1 MDYLTK
7 AFTSIYTM
15 LVHCVFGYNV
25 YITQRQTFMVQNSFL
40 RWLGLGIL
48 VLVIW
53 LFFPFLK
60 SFFVALLMALAVA
73 PLHHSLQRF
82 LSHYPLLKKH
92 APILCASIV
101 TLALSLIIF
110 VPITLFL
117 YNLLSH
123 PSDTLAMVHAIG
135 NQMEAHSKHLPS
147 YLTWAISPI
156 ESLIEMSQIHR
167 DEITT
172 FLASW
177 LGNGLKTFMAMLV
190 DMAMVIVFFFF
201 LSLYGRKI
209 ILFLFPIIPLDRST
223 KRKFLEEMTTTMAVV
238 FYSLMGVMVAQGLA
252 FGVFIAFFDGYNALL
267 LGFLAGISSIIPIVG
282 TALVWMP
289 IATNEYFQG
298 DTIHAVLI
306 AVYAW
311 VVLAFL
317 IDNILKLVLLNFV
330 NKTLSNGK
338 KRVNEFIIFFAI
350 VGGLATFGFWGFI
363 IGPAIIALA
372 ITTLRALRKA
382 NRSNLGDA

>member
-1 MDYLTK
+1 MK
-7 AFTSIYTM
+7 Q
-15 LVHCVFGYNV
+15 H
-25 YITQRQTFMVQNSFL
+25 SFL
-40 RWLGLGIL
+40 HWLGLGIL
-48 VLVIW
+48 VLIIW

-60 SFFVALLMALAVA
+60 SFFVALLMAIAVS
-73 PLHHSLQRF
+73 PLRHLLQHFLTKHHLF
-82 LSHYPLLKKH
+82 KKH
-92 APILCASIV
+92 APILSTSIV
-101 TLALSLIIF
+101 TLAFSLIIF

-123 PSDTLAMVHAIG
+123 PSDTLAMVHSIG
-135 NQMEAHSKHLPS
+135 NQIEAHSKHLPS
-147 YLTWAISPI
+147 YLTWASSPI
-156 ESLIEMSQIHR
+156 ESLIEMLKTHR

-177 LGNGLKTFMAMLV
+177 LGNGLKTFVVMVVNMAI
-190 DMAMVIVFFFF
+190 VIVFFFF

-209 ILFLFPIIPLDRST
+209 ILFLFPIIPLSCST
-223 KRKFLEEMTTTMAVV
+223 KRDFLEDMTITMAVV
-238 FYSLMGVMVAQGLA
+238 FYSLTGVMVAQGLA
-252 FGVFIAFFDGYNALL
+252 FGIFIAFFDGYNALL

-289 IATNEYFQG
+289 IAANEYFQG
-298 DTIHAVLI
+298 DTLNAVVI

-311 VVLAFL
+311 IVLAFL

-363 IGPAIIALA
+363 LGPAIIALA

-382 NRSNLGDA
+382 HRSHRGHA

>member
-1 MDYLTK
+1 LDILCTLTDVRSRIK
-7 AFTSIYTM
+7 ADT
-15 LVHCVFGYNV
+15 
-25 YITQRQTFMVQNSFL
+25 MVQNSFL

-48 VLVIW
+48 VLITW

-60 SFFVALLMALAVA
+60 SFFVALLMAIAIS
-73 PLHHSLQRF
+73 PLCQLLQRF
-82 LSHYPLLKKH
+82 FTKKPMLKKM
-92 APILCASIV
+92 APVLSASIV
-101 TLALSLIIF
+101 TLAFSLIIF

-117 YNLLSH
+117 FNLLSH
-123 PSDTLAMVHAIG
+123 PSDTLDMIRSVGDQI
-135 NQMEAHSKHLPS
+135 EAQSKHLPS
-147 YLTWAISPI
+147 YLTWLVSPI
-156 ESLIEMSQIHR
+156 ESLIEMSKLHK

-172 FLASW
+172 TLATW

-209 ILFLFPIIPLDRST
+209 ILFLFPIIPLGRST
-223 KRKFLEEMTTTMAVV
+223 KRDFLEEMTTTMAVV
-238 FYSLMGVMVAQGLA
+238 FYSIMGVMVAQGVA

-267 LGFLAGISSIIPIVG
+267 LGFLAGIASIIPIAG

-289 IATNEYFQG
+289 IAANEYFQG
-298 DTIHAVLI
+298 NTINAIVI
-306 AVYAW
+306 AAYSWAM
-311 VVLAFL
+311 LAFF
-317 IDNILKLVLLNFV
+317 IDNIVKLVLLNFV

-363 IGPAIIALA
+363 LGPAIIVLAL
-372 ITTLRALRKA
+372 TTLKALRKA

>member
-1 MDYLTK
+1 
-7 AFTSIYTM
+7 
-15 LVHCVFGYNV
+15 
-25 YITQRQTFMVQNSFL
+25 MVQNSFL

-48 VLVIW
+48 VLIIW

-60 SFFVALLMALAVA
+60 SFFVALLMAMAVA
-73 PLHHSLQRF
+73 PLHHRLRHF
-82 LSHYPLLKKH
+82 LSHYRLLKNIS
-92 APILCASIV
+92 PILSSIIM
-101 TLALSLIIF
+101 TLAFSLIIF

-123 PSDTLAMVHAIG
+123 PSNTLEIIYSVGGQI
-135 NQMEAHSKHLPS
+135 ETHSKHLPS

-156 ESLIEMSQIHR
+156 DSLIEISKIHR

-172 FLASW
+172 FLVGW
-177 LGNGLKTFMAMLV
+177 LGNGLKTFA
-190 DMAMVIVFFFF
+190 AMVVNMAIIMVFFFF
-201 LSLYGRKI
+201 LSLYGRRI
-209 ILFLFPIIPLDRST
+209 ILFLFPIIPLSRSM
-223 KRKFLEEMTTTMAVV
+223 KRDFLEDMTTTMAVV
-238 FYSLMGVMVAQGLA
+238 FYSLTGVMVAQGLA
-252 FGVFIAFFDGYNALL
+252 FGVFIAFFDDYNALL

-289 IATNEYFQG
+289 ISVHEYFQG
-298 DTIHAVLI
+298 NTINAVVI

-363 IGPAIIALA
+363 LGPAIIALA